1 MISSRIDEQEALAL
15 STKARGAHES
25 NMRLAIDEAR
35 RNPLWPFG
43 AIIVNAADGEV
54 VARGVNEA
62 GLNPTFHGEIVA
74 LNNYFRDHGNGALG
88 DKILYTTA
96 EPCPMC
102 MGAFVWA
109 GIGGVVFGT
118 SIHELAELGIG
129 QIMIDAA
136 HLCRQ
141 ADFFCGSVLG
151 GVLSDDTTELFRRRL
166 DAIERQGVSATTCGD
181 RRHVVR

>member
-1 MISSRIDEQEALAL
+1 MTSSRIDDEEAVAL
-15 STKARGAHES
+15 PIKARAAHEA

-43 AIIVNAADGEV
+43 AVIVNAADGAV

-74 LNNYFRDHGNGALG
+74 LNNYFRDHGHGGLG
-88 DKILYTTA
+88 GKILYTTA

-102 MGAFVWA
+102 MGAFIWA

-118 SIHELAELGIG
+118 SIDELAGLGIG
-129 QIMIDAA
+129 QIKIEAA

-141 ADFFCGSVLG
+141 ADFFLGSVLG
-151 GVLSDDTTELFRRRL
+151 GVLSADTTELFRRRL
-166 DAIERQGVSATTCGD
+166 EGNERQTGATDTRGD
-181 RRHVVR
+181 GRHDAR